1 MKYFIDF
8 EATQFS
14 GEIISIGCVDENGRE
29 FYSLLRP
36 VKMRHIT
43 DFILD
48 LTHISREEIEAAPD
62 ADTVFSSFL
71 DWLAQDE
78 TADFYCYGDSD
89 AVFLARTRRH
99 LNTFRAQLGLSMILG
114 GLNDFSVDV
123 KKHFGLKT
131 TIALK
136 KVVAYYRGGEVEQTH
151 NSLTDAL
158 FLKEVYEKSLDEE
171 VVGTPFPEYRR
182 GANVPKIKKLIKAVK
197 GNVRM
202 EFSSYGKAADWV
214 MSEQLSVRD
223 KVNDKTKSKV
233 CSRIVNAAEK
243 EKPYCGF
250 EWSVEEKQIAGENPK
265 VK

>member
-14 GEIISIGCVDENGRE
+14 GEIISIGCVDETGRE
-29 FYSLLRP
+29 FYTLLKP

-48 LTHISREEIEAAPD
+48 LTHISREEIAAAPD
-62 ADTVFSSFL
+62 ADTAFTAFL
-71 DWLAQDE
+71 DWLRQDE
-78 TADFYCYGDSD
+78 IADFYCYGDSD
-89 AVFLARTRRH
+89 AVFLSRTRRH
-99 LNTFRAQLGLSMILG
+99 LKTFRAQLGLSMILG

-131 TIALK
+131 SIALK
-136 KVVAYYRGGEVEQTH
+136 KVVAYYRGGDVEQTH
-151 NSLTDAL
+151 NSLADAL
-158 FLKEVYEKSLDEE
+158 FLKEVYEKSRNEE
-171 VVGTPFPEYRR
+171 VVGTPFPEYRS
-182 GANVPKIKKLIKAVK
+182 GANLPKIKKLIKAVK

-202 EFSSYGKAADWV
+202 EFTSYGKAADWV

-223 KVNDKTKSKV
+223 TVNGKTKSKV

-243 EKPYCGF
+243 ERPYCGF
-250 EWSVEEKQIAGENPK
+250 EWSIEKPQDNLPAAQ
-265 VK
+265 

>member
-14 GEIISIGCVDENGRE
+14 GEIISIGCVDETGRE
-29 FYSLLRP
+29 FYTLLKP

-48 LTHISREEIEAAPD
+48 LTHISREEIAAAPD
-62 ADTVFSSFL
+62 ADTAFTAFL
-71 DWLAQDE
+71 DWLRQDE

-89 AVFLARTRRH
+89 AVFLSRTRRH
-99 LNTFRAQLGLSMILG
+99 LKTFRAQLGLSMILG

-131 TIALK
+131 SIALK
-136 KVVAYYRGGEVEQTH
+136 KVVAYYRGGDVEQTH
-151 NSLTDAL
+151 NSLADAL
-158 FLKEVYEKSLDEE
+158 FLKEVYEKSRNEE
-171 VVGTPFPEYRR
+171 VAGTPFPEYRS
-182 GANVPKIKKLIKAVK
+182 GANLPKIKKLIKAVK

-202 EFSSYGKAADWV
+202 EFTSYGKAADWV

-223 KVNDKTKSKV
+223 TVNGKTKSKV

-243 EKPYCGF
+243 ERPYCGF
-250 EWSVEEKQIAGENPK
+250 EWSIEKPQDNLPAAQ
-265 VK
+265 

>member
-14 GEIISIGCVDENGRE
+14 GEIISIGCVDETGRE
-29 FYSLLRP
+29 FYTLLKP

-48 LTHISREEIEAAPD
+48 LTHISRKEIAAAPD
-62 ADTVFSSFL
+62 ADTAFTAFL
-71 DWLAQDE
+71 DWLRQDE

-89 AVFLARTRRH
+89 AVFLSRTRRH
-99 LNTFRAQLGLSMILG
+99 LKTFRAQLGLSMILG

-131 TIALK
+131 SIALK
-136 KVVAYYRGGEVEQTH
+136 KVVAYYRGGDVEQTH
-151 NSLTDAL
+151 NSLADAL
-158 FLKEVYEKSLDEE
+158 FLKEVYEKSRNEE
-171 VVGTPFPEYRR
+171 VAGTPFPEYRS
-182 GANVPKIKKLIKAVK
+182 GANLPKIKRLIKAVK

-202 EFSSYGKAADWV
+202 EFTSYGKAADWV

-223 KVNDKTKSKV
+223 TVNDKTKSKV

-243 EKPYCGF
+243 ERPYCGF
-250 EWSVEEKQIAGENPK
+250 EWSIEKPQDNLPAAQ
-265 VK
+265 